1 MPGGYPPLSMD
12 HIFGVDELGGYPT
25 HWNQIRKVLFDRL
38 PDWILTFGYHSKL
51 IIQNPSFLNR
61 RREHPSP
68 GHLCP
73 QHFLFLRNSN
83 VMKQYFSWVFS
94 PLSECFLPAFWAFKT
109 LTKCSF
115 PCLVHNSCS
124 MDKNKREG
132 RIIMQIDLAIFH
144 FMKIRLWSNLASYFW
159 QIILNLS
166 SGSYRLVWA
175 SH

>member
-25 HWNQIRKVLFDRL
+25 LWNQIRKVLFDRL
-38 PDWILTFGYHSKL
+38 PDWILPFGYHSEF
-51 IIQNPSFLNR
+51 IIQNPSFLIR

-83 VMKQYFSWVFS
+83 VMKQYFSWVFF

-115 PCLVHNSCS
+115 PRLVHNSCR
-124 MDKNKREG
+124 MDKNRREG
-132 RIIMQIDLAIFH
+132 RIIMPIDLDNFH
-144 FMKIRLWSNLASYFW
+144 FMKIRPWSNPAALF
-159 QIILNLS
+159 
-166 SGSYRLVWA
+166 
-175 SH
+175 